1 MNLPLY
7 MTVNLSLLY
16 TSRIIELMLF
26 FLDAITEDIDQK
38 LVGLSISGKAR
49 VQD

>member
-1 MNLPLY
+1 M
-7 MTVNLSLLY
+7 LL
-16 TSRIIELMLF
+16 

-38 LVGLSISGKAR
+38 LVGLSISGKPR